1 MRGLRD
7 DNLMTREVW
16 ESNLDEELAIIRGI
30 IDRFPYVAM
39 DTEFP
44 GVVRQTHPKR
54 NRGRQTFASSAVD
67 SPFPFRYPDRW
78 LDLSETISYSPS
90 SSTKI
95 SGAYVIFSRS
105 DDGTGGSSGAMQ

>member
-44 GVVRQTHPKR
+44 GVVRQTHPK
-54 NRGRQTFASSAVD
+54 
-67 SPFPFRYPDRW
+67 
-78 LDLSETISYSPS
+78 
-90 SSTKI
+90 
-95 SGAYVIFSRS
+95 
-105 DDGTGGSSGAMQ
+105 